1 MSRGRP
7 RTAALVKR
15 AREEALLA
23 FGRGHARA
31 LPRHDGAPVARAAV
45 KGRAFLVVV
54 SLFDG
59 RRYGLLM
66 ITTIGYVAGS
76 LSQASLKVSSA
87 AGFLGPAERVRTG
100 ARKLFS
106 LKAFRA
112 ARLKTPAAAI
122 DILPARLLGW

>member
-1 MSRGRP
+1 M
-7 RTAALVKR
+7 
-15 AREEALLA
+15 A
-23 FGRGHARA
+23 FGLGHARA

-76 LSQASLKVSSA
+76 LSQASLNVSSA
-87 AGFLGPAERVRTG
+87 AGFLGPVDKVRAG
-100 ARKLFS
+100 AARNAGAAPKLFS

-122 DILPARLLGW
+122 DILPAGSSAGSG